1 MLLLKYTHP
10 HCSGL
15 NFSFP
20 LPNIGQI
27 VFFHAKNKMDFL
39 PQNNTFVQYPKID
52 SYLKYLS
59 VERLM
64 FWVKSQKVFHY
75 TLVIWFLK
83 NSYLLLY
90 RKDHFPWIMKDY
102 FLCFK
107 TNKMLICRQCF
118 RFSFVYDFE
127 HYIFPDVQRGSA
139 NASEEGQRLLLQPQQ
154 TVHQPLQVSSS
165 DLSKQLSEFCDR
177 EAASSITS
185 EKTRQ

>member
-1 MLLLKYTHP
+1 MQKIK
-10 HCSGL
+10 
-15 NFSFP
+15 
-20 LPNIGQI
+20 LPE
-27 VFFHAKNKMDFL
+27 
-39 PQNNTFVQYPKID
+39 NNTFVQYPKIY
-52 SYLKYLS
+52 SCLKYLS

-64 FWVKSQKVFHY
+64 FWFWVKSQKVFHY

-107 TNKMLICRQCF
+107 TNKMLICCQCF

-139 NASEEGQRLLLQPQQ
+139 YASEEGQRLHCFCSLNKQPTNLSRSPAQ
-154 TVHQPLQVSSS
+154 TCPSSCQSSVTGRRHQ
-165 DLSKQLSEFCDR
+165 
-177 EAASSITS
+177 A
-185 EKTRQ
+185 